1 MRGVFVDSNVILDI
15 FQNDP
20 NWANWSEAILNKY
33 AATHQLCI
41 NPIVYTEISIGFE
54 RIEELETAMERAGF
68 QIMEIPKDAL
78 FLAGK
83 VFLQYRRNQGTK
95 SSPLPDFFI
104 GAHTAVLQMDL
115 ITRDVARYQTYFPT
129 INLIAP

>member
-20 NWANWSEAILNKY
+20 NWADWSETTLNKY
-33 AATHQLCI
+33 AATHQLYI

-54 RIEELETAMERAGF
+54 RIEELEAAMVNAGF
-68 QIMEIPKDAL
+68 QVLEMPKEAL

-83 VFLQYRRNQGTK
+83 VFLQYRHNQGIKTF
-95 SSPLPDFFI
+95 PLPDFFI

-129 INLIAP
+129 VNLITP